1 MKMKPQIELIGP
13 CLTDHNL
20 FNTREYALLQDWGL
34 QRLFGKS
41 SCVGKSRDPNLV
53 KVEFSPFEENK
64 LACATS
70 QNFGIIGN
78 GRQFVFSVEGDQRLV
93 EQASFFTRDGL
104 YDCAW

>member
-1 MKMKPQIELIGP
+1 MPFFKTGDFSGYSVSPV
-13 CLTDHNL
+13 
-20 FNTREYALLQDWGL
+20 F
-34 QRLFGKS
+34 
-41 SCVGKSRDPNLV
+41 VGKSRDPNLV